1 MEKIKDLN
9 LDRIREKS
17 EVPSIGD
24 DLLVFKDVKSIPQL
38 DEPRRMNCL
47 VVAVCT
53 KGKGGYV
60 LNQKEHT
67 ITPGDALILTD
78 GQIVDKIW
86 MSDDIE
92 GIALLISNAF
102 IFEILKDIRN
112 LSILFLLTRN
122 HPVFPMQEDEIRVA
136 HEYFNM
142 ICERVTR
149 KDYTLRKDVLRLLI
163 VTMIYDLGSVFYR
176 VMETTDNHNYDTKS
190 EKIFVEFIQLVEK
203 YCRKERRVSWYAQQL
218 KLTPKYL
225 SEIVSSVS
233 KCSPNAW
240 IDKYVTNEI
249 RIMLRQT
256 DMKICDIAKELNFP
270 NQSFLGKYFRENVG
284 ISPIKYRKGMEGK

>member
-9 LDRIREKS
+9 LDRIREKA
-17 EVPSIGD
+17 EVPSIGN
-24 DLLVFKDVKSIPQL
+24 DLLVFKDVKAIPQL

-47 VVAVCT
+47 IVAVCT
-53 KGKGGYV
+53 KGRGGYV
-60 LNQKEHT
+60 LNQKEYA
-67 ITPGDALILTD
+67 ITPGDAMILTD
-78 GQIVDKIW
+78 GQIVEKIW
-86 MSDDIE
+86 MSDDAE
-92 GIALLISNAF
+92 GMALLISNGF

-122 HPVFPMQEDEIRVA
+122 HPVFPIQEDEIRIA
-136 HEYFNM
+136 QEYLDM
-142 ICERVTR
+142 IHERVTR
-149 KDYTLRKDVLRLLI
+149 KDYILRKDVLRLLI

-176 VMETTDNHNYDTKS
+176 VMNATDNHSYDTKS

-203 YCRKERRVSWYAQQL
+203 HCRRERRVSWYAQQL

-225 SEIVSSVS
+225 SEIISSVS

-256 DMKICDIAKELNFP
+256 DMKICDIAKELHFP